1 MKKSLLLT
9 FFSFAAAS
17 TLMAQ
22 VNVTT
27 SILPTK
33 FFVEKIAGDD
43 AKISTMVVDGANP
56 HTYEPRPTQMK
67 ELEKSEIYFGVGG
80 TEFDNVWV
88 EKFKKQYPKIKFVDT
103 ASGIE
108 KMKNHDHDEDHDEHE
123 HDEHADHDHDKHEHG
138 DHDHDKHDKHKD
150 QGHHAK
156 HHEHGDH
163 HEHCHCHHHGEF
175 DPHVWMDPI
184 LAKTQAQNILNALKE
199 KYPAD
204 AAKFDEN
211 FAKLTK
217 ELDELDA
224 YAKEKLG
231 ALNGGKFLI
240 YHPALGYFAH
250 RYNLE
255 ELSVEIEGKEPKP
268 AELKELIDTAKKEKI
283 KTIFIAKGFPT
294 KAAQTI
300 AKETGANVVKIDIL
314 SEQWDKSMREIID
327 EIAKSMK

>member
-9 FFSFAAAS
+9 FFSFAATS

-56 HTYEPRPTQMK
+56 HTYEPRPAQMK
-67 ELEKSEIYFGVGG
+67 ELENSEIYFGVGG

-108 KMKNHDHDEDHDEHE
+108 KMKNHDHDEDHDEH
-123 HDEHADHDHDKHEHG
+123 DEHDHDKHEHG
-138 DHDHDKHDKHKD
+138 DHDHHT
-150 QGHHAK
+150 K
-156 HHEHGDH
+156 HHKHGDH
-163 HEHCHCHHHGEF
+163 DDHKKHHHHGEF
-175 DPHVWMDPI
+175 DPHVWMDPV

-204 AAKFDEN
+204 AVKFDEN
-211 FAKLTK
+211 FAKFAK

-231 ALNGGKFLI
+231 ALSGGKFLI

-255 ELSVEIEGKEPKP
+255 ELSVEIEGKEPRP
-268 AELKELIDTAKKEKI
+268 AELKELIDTAKEEKI

-314 SEQWDKSMREIID
+314 SEKWDKSMREIID

>member
-9 FFSFAAAS
+9 FFSFVAAS

-56 HTYEPRPTQMK
+56 HTYEPRPAQMK
-67 ELEKSEIYFGVGG
+67 ELENSEIYFGVGG

-108 KMKNHDHDEDHDEHE
+108 KMKNHDHDEDHDD
-123 HDEHADHDHDKHEHG
+123 HDEH
-138 DHDHDKHDKHKD
+138 
-150 QGHHAK
+150 
-156 HHEHGDH
+156 DH
-163 HEHCHCHHHGEF
+163 HGKF
-175 DPHVWMDPI
+175 DPHVWMDPV

-211 FAKLTK
+211 FAKFVK

-268 AELKELIDTAKKEKI
+268 AELKELINTAKEEKI

-300 AKETGANVVKIDIL
+300 AKETSANVVKIDIL

>member
-56 HTYEPRPTQMK
+56 HTYEPRPAQMK

-123 HDEHADHDHDKHEHG
+123 HDEHADHDHDKH
-138 DHDHDKHDKHKD
+138 
-150 QGHHAK
+150 
-156 HHEHGDH
+156 
-163 HEHCHCHHHGEF
+163 
-175 DPHVWMDPI
+175 
-184 LAKTQAQNILNALKE
+184 
-199 KYPAD
+199 
-204 AAKFDEN
+204 
-211 FAKLTK
+211 
-217 ELDELDA
+217 
-224 YAKEKLG
+224 
-231 ALNGGKFLI
+231 
-240 YHPALGYFAH
+240 
-250 RYNLE
+250 
-255 ELSVEIEGKEPKP
+255 
-268 AELKELIDTAKKEKI
+268 
-283 KTIFIAKGFPT
+283 
-294 KAAQTI
+294 
-300 AKETGANVVKIDIL
+300 
-314 SEQWDKSMREIID
+314 
-327 EIAKSMK
+327 

>member
-56 HTYEPRPTQMK
+56 HTYEPRPAQMK
-67 ELEKSEIYFGVGG
+67 ELENSEIYFGVGG

-88 EKFKKQYPKIKFVDT
+88 EKFKTQYPKIKFVDT

-108 KMKNHDHDEDHDEHE
+108 KMKNHDHDEDQDDHDE
-123 HDEHADHDHDKHEHG
+123 HDHDKHEHG
-138 DHDHDKHDKHKD
+138 DHDH
-150 QGHHAK
+150 HAK
-156 HHEHGDH
+156 HHEHDDDDH
-163 HEHCHCHHHGEF
+163 KKHHHHGKF
-175 DPHVWMDPI
+175 DPHVWMDPV

-211 FAKLTK
+211 FAKFAK

-268 AELKELIDTAKKEKI
+268 AELKELIDTAKEEKI

-300 AKETGANVVKIDIL
+300 AKETSANVVKIDIL
-314 SEQWDKSMREIID
+314 SEQWDKSMHEIID

>member
-56 HTYEPRPTQMK
+56 HTYEPRPAQMK
-67 ELEKSEIYFGVGG
+67 ELENSEIYFGVGG

-108 KMKNHDHDEDHDEHE
+108 KMKNHDHDEDHDD
-123 HDEHADHDHDKHEHG
+123 HDEHDHDKHEHG
-138 DHDHDKHDKHKD
+138 DHDH
-150 QGHHAK
+150 HAK
-156 HHEHGDH
+156 HHEHDDDDDH
-163 HEHCHCHHHGEF
+163 KKHHHHGKF
-175 DPHVWMDPI
+175 DPHVWTDPV

-211 FAKLTK
+211 FAKFAK

-268 AELKELIDTAKKEKI
+268 AELKELIDTAKEEKI

-300 AKETGANVVKIDIL
+300 AKETSANVVKIDIL
-314 SEQWDKSMREIID
+314 SEQWDKSMHEIID

>member
-9 FFSFAAAS
+9 FFSFAAVS
-17 TLMAQ
+17 NLMAQ

-56 HTYEPRPTQMK
+56 HTYEPRPAQMK
-67 ELEKSEIYFGVGG
+67 ELENSEIYFGVGG

-108 KMKNHDHDEDHDEHE
+108 KMKNHDHDEDHDD
-123 HDEHADHDHDKHEHG
+123 HDEHEHG
-138 DHDHDKHDKHKD
+138 DHDH
-150 QGHHAK
+150 HAK
-156 HHEHGDH
+156 HHEHDDDDDH
-163 HEHCHCHHHGEF
+163 KKHHHHGKF
-175 DPHVWMDPI
+175 DPHVWMDPV

-211 FAKLTK
+211 FAKFVK

-268 AELKELIDTAKKEKI
+268 AELKELIDTAKEEKI

>member
-56 HTYEPRPTQMK
+56 HTYEPRPAQMK
-67 ELEKSEIYFGVGG
+67 ELENSEIYFGVGG

-108 KMKNHDHDEDHDEHE
+108 KMKNHDHDEDHDD
-123 HDEHADHDHDKHEHG
+123 HDEHDHDKHEHG
-138 DHDHDKHDKHKD
+138 DHDH
-150 QGHHAK
+150 HAK
-156 HHEHGDH
+156 HHEHGDDDDH
-163 HEHCHCHHHGEF
+163 KKHHHHGKF
-175 DPHVWMDPI
+175 DPHVWMDPV

-211 FAKLTK
+211 FAKFAK

-268 AELKELIDTAKKEKI
+268 AELKELIDTAKEEKI

>member
-1 MKKSLLLT
+1 
-9 FFSFAAAS
+9 
-17 TLMAQ
+17 
-22 VNVTT
+22 
-27 SILPTK
+27 
-33 FFVEKIAGDD
+33 
-43 AKISTMVVDGANP
+43 
-56 HTYEPRPTQMK
+56 
-67 ELEKSEIYFGVGG
+67 
-80 TEFDNVWV
+80 
-88 EKFKKQYPKIKFVDT
+88 
-103 ASGIE
+103 
-108 KMKNHDHDEDHDEHE
+108 
-123 HDEHADHDHDKHEHG
+123 
-138 DHDHDKHDKHKD
+138 
-150 QGHHAK
+150 
-156 HHEHGDH
+156 
-163 HEHCHCHHHGEF
+163 
-175 DPHVWMDPI
+175 MDPI

-294 KAAQTI
+294 KAVQTI

>member
-56 HTYEPRPTQMK
+56 HTYEPRPAQMK
-67 ELEKSEIYFGVGG
+67 ELENSEIYFGVGG

-108 KMKNHDHDEDHDEHE
+108 KMKNHEHDEDHDD
-123 HDEHADHDHDKHEHG
+123 HDEHDHDKHEHG
-138 DHDHDKHDKHKD
+138 DHDH
-150 QGHHAK
+150 HAK
-156 HHEHGDH
+156 HHEHGDDDDH
-163 HEHCHCHHHGEF
+163 KKHHHHGKF
-175 DPHVWMDPI
+175 DPHVWMDPV

-211 FAKLTK
+211 FAKFVK

-314 SEQWDKSMREIID
+314 SEQWDKSMHEIID

>member
-56 HTYEPRPTQMK
+56 HTYEPRPAQMK
-67 ELEKSEIYFGVGG
+67 ELENSEIYFGVGG

-108 KMKNHDHDEDHDEHE
+108 KMKNHDHDEDHDD
-123 HDEHADHDHDKHEHG
+123 HDEHDHDKHEHG
-138 DHDHDKHDKHKD
+138 DHDH
-150 QGHHAK
+150 HAK
-156 HHEHGDH
+156 HHEHGDDDDH
-163 HEHCHCHHHGEF
+163 KKHHHHGKF
-175 DPHVWMDPI
+175 DPHVWMDPV

-211 FAKLTK
+211 FAKFVK

-314 SEQWDKSMREIID
+314 SEQWDKSMHEIID

>member
-56 HTYEPRPTQMK
+56 HTYEPRPAQMK
-67 ELEKSEIYFGVGG
+67 ELENSEIYFGVGG

-108 KMKNHDHDEDHDEHE
+108 KMKNHDHDEDHDD
-123 HDEHADHDHDKHEHG
+123 HDEHDHD
-138 DHDHDKHDKHKD
+138 DHD
-150 QGHHAK
+150 HHAK
-156 HHEHGDH
+156 HHEHDDDDH
-163 HEHCHCHHHGEF
+163 KKHHHHGKF
-175 DPHVWMDPI
+175 DPHVWMDPV

-211 FAKLTK
+211 FAKFVK

-268 AELKELIDTAKKEKI
+268 AELKELIDTAKEEKI

>member
-9 FFSFAAAS
+9 FFSFAAVS
-17 TLMAQ
+17 NLMAQ

-56 HTYEPRPTQMK
+56 HTYEPRPAQMK
-67 ELEKSEIYFGVGG
+67 ELENSEIYFGVGG

-108 KMKNHDHDEDHDEHE
+108 KMKNHDHDEDHDD
-123 HDEHADHDHDKHEHG
+123 HDEHEHG
-138 DHDHDKHDKHKD
+138 DHD
-150 QGHHAK
+150 HHAK
-156 HHEHGDH
+156 HHEHGDDDDH
-163 HEHCHCHHHGEF
+163 KKHHHHGKF
-175 DPHVWMDPI
+175 DPHVWMDPV

-211 FAKLTK
+211 FAKFVK

-268 AELKELIDTAKKEKI
+268 AELKELIDTAKEEKI

>member
-9 FFSFAAAS
+9 FFSFVAAS

-33 FFVEKIAGDD
+33 FFVEKIAGGD

-56 HTYEPRPTQMK
+56 HTYEPRPAQMK
-67 ELEKSEIYFGVGG
+67 ELENSEIYFGVGG

-108 KMKNHDHDEDHDEHE
+108 KMKNHDHDEDHDD
-123 HDEHADHDHDKHEHG
+123 HDEHDHDKHEHG
-138 DHDHDKHDKHKD
+138 DHDH
-150 QGHHAK
+150 HAK
-156 HHEHGDH
+156 HHEHGDDDDH
-163 HEHCHCHHHGEF
+163 KKHHHHGKF
-175 DPHVWMDPI
+175 DPHVWMDPV

-211 FAKLTK
+211 FAKFAK

-231 ALNGGKFLI
+231 ALNDGKFLI

-268 AELKELIDTAKKEKI
+268 AELKELIDTAKEEKI

-300 AKETGANVVKIDIL
+300 AKETSANVVKIDIL

>member
-56 HTYEPRPTQMK
+56 HTYEPRPAQMK
-67 ELEKSEIYFGVGG
+67 ELENSEIYFGVGG

-108 KMKNHDHDEDHDEHE
+108 KMKNHDHDEDHDD
-123 HDEHADHDHDKHEHG
+123 HDEHDHDKHEHG
-138 DHDHDKHDKHKD
+138 DHDH
-150 QGHHAK
+150 HAK
-156 HHEHGDH
+156 HHEHGDDDDH
-163 HEHCHCHHHGEF
+163 KKHHHHGKF
-175 DPHVWMDPI
+175 DPHVWMDPV

-211 FAKLTK
+211 FAKFVK

-268 AELKELIDTAKKEKI
+268 AELKELIDTAKEEKI

-300 AKETGANVVKIDIL
+300 AKETSANVVKIDIL

>member
-9 FFSFAAAS
+9 FFSFVAAS

-56 HTYEPRPTQMK
+56 HTYEPRPAQMK

-108 KMKNHDHDEDHDEHE
+108 KMKNHDHDEDHDEH
-123 HDEHADHDHDKHEHG
+123 DEHDHDKHEHG
-138 DHDHDKHDKHKD
+138 DHDH
-150 QGHHAK
+150 HAK

-163 HEHCHCHHHGEF
+163 DDHKKHHHHGEF
-175 DPHVWMDPI
+175 DPHVWMDPV

-211 FAKLTK
+211 FAKFAK

-268 AELKELIDTAKKEKI
+268 AELKELIDTAKEEKI

-327 EIAKSMK
+327 EIAKSIK